1 MPRSSKPPSYFVDPE
16 SPSPGGM
23 QRLAERLL
31 IGGGWPREDVI
42 WLAPLLLQVLPTP
55 DAEQDAAFDRLE
67 SNLGV
72 LALAWTPFGNGDRDA
87 AMLLVLAA
95 LTGCVH
101 IPRLSFP
108 SKPDGDGE
116 TWTLPHEEWSRV
128 VSAMRDHGVDF
139 NRLLRRGWPDHLIQ
153 EWTRDFG
160 PLEYDRFRRL
170 SDVLLSTGAID
181 IAQII
186 DVDGMVSAGA
196 GGKWYPPGSS
206 ISNAAIAWND
216 GVSWHSTRSLRTWL
230 WYAGY
235 AALKQ
240 ASPAFTAARPESLP
254 ALATSFAEAIV
265 TKFGALNERYF
276 TAFHEA
282 DGAFRQAVHPY
293 FEHLDAVLQTTKGST
308 AQDLR
313 PMWLLY
319 FRMSWDS
326 RPEAC
331 PAVLKARAL
340 AIATEDLSR
349 LRPLL
354 AAARITGETPEARQ
368 FSRMLP
374 HFDQCVETL
383 GRHGSIWRGM
393 KPLLLG
399 MRALGTPC
407 VARDLRYWNE
417 YVEDP
422 APAPW
427 SAFPARL
434 AGLVHAFAKHEQESD
449 PELSDLREAFAA
461 YCLERL
467 TDRKEVREELK
478 SGRRA
483 RVDADM
489 VEPSHEW
496 RYCMV
501 RAVMDLRSNPEGR
514 GHRALHW
521 SSENDPHQHVRDAA
535 GRAYETI
542 RHARGLPERV
552 SPRRAVM
559 SALWWLRQAHLL
571 GLGIQPDHDLA
582 QRTREKELSRTKE
595 AERFDGCAPN
605 SD

>member
-1 MPRSSKPPSYFVDPE
+1 MPRSTKPPSYFVDPDA
-16 SPSPGGM
+16 PTPDRD

-31 IGGGWPREDVI
+31 IDGGWPKEDAAWI
-42 WLAPLLLQVLPTP
+42 APLLLRVLPTTGA
-55 DAEQDAAFDRLE
+55 DSGSWFDRQQFNVRAFA
-67 SNLGV
+67 SAWS
-72 LALAWTPFGNGDRDA
+72 LAGSDDRDA
-87 AMLLVLAA
+87 AALLVLGA
-95 LTGCVH
+95 LTTCVH
-101 IPRLSFP
+101 LPNLSYPQAPRGYAGVWSLPKS
-108 SKPDGDGE
+108 S
-116 TWTLPHEEWSRV
+116 WTSV
-128 VSAMRDHGVDF
+128 VSEMQSHGVDF
-139 NRLLRRGWPDHLIQ
+139 NRLLRHGWPDHLIR

-160 PLEYDRFRRL
+160 LLEYDRFRRL
-170 SDVLLSTGAID
+170 GDVLLSTGALD
-181 IAQII
+181 LARVI
-186 DVDGMVSAGA
+186 DVEAMVTAGA
-196 GGKWYPPGSS
+196 DGQWNPPGAS
-206 ISNAAIAWND
+206 ISNAAITWND
-216 GVSWHSTRSLRTWL
+216 GVSWRSTRSLRTWV
-230 WYAGY
+230 WYMGDE
-235 AALKQ
+235 ALRQ
-240 ASPAFTAARPESLP
+240 ALPAFTGAASESLP

-265 TKFGALNERYF
+265 DKFGALCERHF
-276 TAFHEA
+276 TAFDEA
-282 DGAFRQAVHPY
+282 DEAFRQTVHPY
-293 FEHLDAVLQTTKGST
+293 FEHLDGVLKAAEGCT
-308 AQDLR
+308 AHALR

-331 PAVLKARAL
+331 PAAIKARAL

-349 LRPLL
+349 LRPML
-354 AAARITGETPEARQ
+354 AAARISGETLEARQ

-383 GRHGSIWRGM
+383 GRHGGIWRGM

-449 PELSDLREAFAA
+449 PELSVLREAFAA
-461 YCLERL
+461 YCLGRL
-467 TDRKEVREELK
+467 TDRKDVREELK

-501 RAVMDLRSNPEGR
+501 RAVMDLRANPEGR